1 MCKTMDEVFKKREQ
15 LVAQQRQLRQ
25 AVKILN
31 SDTFPANK
39 GVEYAKTTYDEQIK
53 NIDRELMDLAEEAKR
68 IQSEVAAKQQEA
80 PKPETDNTE
89 WTIEFDFE
97 GTKTYPTNIAL
108 MHENKVEKSKVLT
121 WKDKDAAEAF
131 ARWYAYKHGYRV
143 VPVSEIK

>member
-1 MCKTMDEVFKKREQ
+1 MCKTMDEVLKKREE

-68 IQSEVAAKQQEA
+68 IKAEVDARQQEA
-80 PKPETDNTE
+80 PKPATDNTE

-97 GTKTYPTNIAL
+97 GTKTYPTNVAL
-108 MHENKVEKSKVLT
+108 QCENKVEKSKVLT

-131 ARWYAYKHGYRV
+131 ARWYSYKHGYKV
-143 VPVSEIK
+143 VPVNEIK

>member
-1 MCKTMDEVFKKREQ
+1 MCKTMDEVYQKREQ
-15 LVAQQRQLRQ
+15 LVAQLSLLRQ

-53 NIDRELMDLAEEAKR
+53 NIDLELRDLAEEAKR
-68 IQSEVAAKQQEA
+68 IQAEVNAKQQEA

-108 MHENKVEKSKVLT
+108 MHKNKVEKSKVLT
-121 WKDKDAAEAF
+121 WKDKDSAEAF

-143 VPVSEIK
+143 VPVTEIK